1 MEVVNRYVA
10 TRHHIEGAPTEAD
23 FEVKEEMAR
32 WAPDSGEVLVRN
44 LYLSID
50 PYQLNR
56 MKRSSVTHLA
66 VEGILPGQVS
76 NQLKGGESPV
86 SLPLCSPSLH
96 ACTVRMPDVKKGCF
110 YSIIS
115 VSVRE
120 EDHYVRGRR
129 GSGVGV

>member
-23 FEVKEEMAR
+23 FEVKEETAR

-56 MKRSSVTHLA
+56 MKRSSASHLA
-66 VEGILPGQVS
+66 VDSILPGQVS
-76 NQLKGGESPV
+76 NQLNRRRV
-86 SLPLCSPSLH
+86 VASLRPAVL
-96 ACTVRMPDVKKGCF
+96 
-110 YSIIS
+110 SINNTCA
-115 VSVRE
+115 
-120 EDHYVRGRR
+120 
-129 GSGVGV
+129 